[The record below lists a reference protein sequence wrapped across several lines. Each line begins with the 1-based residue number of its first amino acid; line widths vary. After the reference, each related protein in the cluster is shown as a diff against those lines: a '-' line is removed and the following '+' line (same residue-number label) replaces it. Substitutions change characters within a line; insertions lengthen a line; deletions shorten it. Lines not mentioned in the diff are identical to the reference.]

1 MALQTYKAFADRMIG
16 KYEGGYGWHPADPGG
31 PTKYGI
37 TCYDLA
43 EHTGQKMT
51 SMATWAPIVKA
62 MTLATAEVI
71 YANKYANAVR
81 YNDLPAGID
90 VVMMDY
96 GVNSGVG
103 RPIRVARAL
112 LSVPGGAK
120 MDQKL
125 LDAIKKSDPTK
136 FVNDMLAERLHFM
149 HAIRNGAAWNTFG
162 GGWGARVADL
172 KAYAHHLIAAPG
184 TVAEPVPPDLTK
196 VTMPKAIHGDPKV
209 VSKTVKTTVG
219 TATASGT
226 GSHFSGLPLEVTSII
241 VGFMIVGGI
250 AYVLYAKQ
258 KAANDNATV
267 ILPPAATP
275 LVRPPSPPTAP
286 ILKAA

>member
-1 MALQTYKAFADRMIG
+1 MALNTYKAFADRMIG
-16 KYEGGYGWHPADPGG
+16 RYEGGYGWHPADPGG

-37 TCYDLA
+37 TCFDLA
-43 EHTGQKMT
+43 EHMGRKMD
-51 SMATWAPIVKA
+51 SMSNWAPIVKA
-62 MTLATAEVI
+62 MTLETAEVI

-112 LSVPGGAK
+112 LGIPGGPR
-120 MDQKL
+120 MDQAL
-125 LDAIKKSDPTK
+125 LDAIKKTNPTK
-136 FVNDMLAERLHFM
+136 FCDDMLAERLHFM

-184 TVAEPVPPDLTK
+184 TVAEPTAPDLTK
-196 VTMPKAIHGDPKV
+196 VTMPKAMHGDPKV
-209 VSKTVKTTVG
+209 VSKTIVKTVT
-219 TATASGT
+219 TATASGG
-226 GSHFSGLPLEVTSII
+226 GSHISGLPLEVTSII

-250 AYVLYAKQ
+250 AYLLYAKQ

-275 LVRPPSPPTAP
+275 